1 MKFSNII
8 RSSSCCLAL
17 FCALSGCVEQKPLA
31 LDQDDVRVAG
41 FYGDYLLVSGVSLGT
56 VVGQELALAD
66 STDLN
71 ELLVRHYLTRESL
84 SRKTEVYKRNPLL
97 WRAVLE
103 QVRLNIRKKTTVPVQ

>member
-8 RSSSCCLAL
+8 RSSCCCLAL
-17 FCALSGCVEQKPLA
+17 FCALSGCAEQKPLA

-41 FYGDYLLVSGVSLGT
+41 FYGDYLLVSGVSPGI
-56 VVGQELALAD
+56 GQEFALAD

-71 ELLVRHYLTRESL
+71 ELLLRHYLTRESL

-103 QVRLNIRKKTTVPVQ
+103 QVRLNIRKKSVQPQ

>member
-1 MKFSNII
+1 MKFCNII
-8 RSSSCCLAL
+8 RSSCCCFAL
-17 FCALSGCVEQKPLA
+17 CCALSGCVEQKPLA

-41 FYGDYLLVSGVSLGT
+41 FYGDYLLVSGVSPGN
-56 VVGQELALAD
+56 GQELVLPD
-66 STDLN
+66 SIVLN

-103 QVRLNIRKKTTVPVQ
+103 QVRLNIRKKSVQPQ

>member
-1 MKFSNII
+1 MKFCDVI
-8 RSSSCCLAL
+8 RSSCCCLVL
-17 FCALSGCVEQKPLA
+17 CCALSGCVEQKPLA

-41 FYGDYLLVSGVSLGT
+41 FYGDYLLVSGVSSGT
-56 VVGQELALAD
+56 VVGQEPVLPD

-84 SRKTEVYKRNPLL
+84 SLKTEVYKRNPLL

-103 QVRLNIRKKTTVPVQ
+103 RVRLNIRKKSVPAQ